1 MDLMSMIRNG
11 EISIM
16 AIVPLFLLIE
26 AIAVGM
32 LCYLLAKSKNR
43 NKKAALIFGI
53 VPMINILA
61 VLYYVGVPKLE
72 ARIA

>member
-1 MDLMSMIRNG
+1 MDLMAMIRNG

-16 AIVPLFLLIE
+16 AIVPMFLLIE

-43 NKKAALIFGI
+43 NKKAAIIFGI
-53 VPMINILA
+53 IPMINILA

-72 ARIA
+72 AKIA

>member
-1 MDLMSMIRNG
+1 MDFMEMIRNG

-16 AIVPLFLLIE
+16 TIIAMFLLIE

-53 VPMINILA
+53 LPLINILA
-61 VLYYVGVPKLE
+61 ILYYVGVPKLE
-72 ARIA
+72 AKIA